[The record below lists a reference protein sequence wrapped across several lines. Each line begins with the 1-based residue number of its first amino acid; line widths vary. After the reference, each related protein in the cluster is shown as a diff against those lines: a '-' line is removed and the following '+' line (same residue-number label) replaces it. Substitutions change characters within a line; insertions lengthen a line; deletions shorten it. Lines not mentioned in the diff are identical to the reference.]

1 MSETDYC
8 LLGEGYCRWCRY
20 CIIKYKEDQRLTDDQ
35 LFGETDLETENQRLR
50 EANKQLQGKVK
61 RLNAFLV
68 EQGLA
73 IEYVKWN
80 KER

>member
-1 MSETDYC
+1 M
-8 LLGEGYCRWCRY
+8 
-20 CIIKYKEDQRLTDDQ
+20 TDDQ
-35 LFGETDLETENQRLR
+35 LFGEVDLELENQKLR
-50 EANKQLQGKVK
+50 EENQKLQGRIK

-80 KER
+80 KGKVN

>member
-1 MSETDYC
+1 M
-8 LLGEGYCRWCRY
+8 
-20 CIIKYKEDQRLTDDQ
+20 TDDQ
-35 LFGETDLETENQRLR
+35 LFGEVDLERENEVLR
-50 EANKQLQGKVK
+50 DENKRLQGKVK

-80 KER
+80 NAIPFVFGSSIRRVS